1 MTGRARAH
9 GFSARLA
16 AAGLLACLLL
26 ASASGNQAARAA
38 EDQLAAFF
46 GTYVGTARVEDLRT
60 GEERHRHMDI
70 VIEPYDGGFRLHWV
84 NVSLVDGRRDVP
96 GVERRVQ
103 TVLFQPSDTRDF
115 FVEVEEGTPFRER
128 EATRPMRGDPVR
140 WAAIHDRTLHV
151 NSFVVLDDGR
161 YELQTYDRVLTDEGL
176 RIEFQ
181 RIVDGELI
189 RRITGSTVRAETKV
203 AED

>member
-1 MTGRARAH
+1 MPGASLRA
-9 GFSARLA
+9 AR
-16 AAGLLACLLL
+16 GLVCLLFAIGCAD
-26 ASASGNQAARAA
+26 ASAYAANDRL
-38 EDQLAAFF
+38 EAFF
-46 GTYVGTARVEDLRT
+46 GTYVGVAHVEDFRT
-60 GEERHRHMDI
+60 GEEERRHMDI
-70 VIEPYDGGFRLHWV
+70 VIEPYDAGFRLHWV
-84 NVSLVDGRRDVP
+84 NVSLVDGRRDLP

-103 TVLFQPSDTRDF
+103 TVLFEPSDTRDF
-115 FVEVEEGTPFRER
+115 YVEVEEGSPFRER

-140 WAAIHDRTLHV
+140 WAAIDGQTLHV

-181 RIVDGELI
+181 RIEDGELI
-189 RRITGSTVRAETKV
+189 RRITGNAVRAEAKV